1 MVETP
6 ANVAA
11 MAETPANV
19 VTILEALATIVA
31 MAETQFSDSQEIPQT
46 IYLVLY
52 IQLYIY
58 HRSHYSYS
66 ILIQRKK
73 YRISICSEML

>member
-46 IYLVLY
+46 IYLVYTIIHISSFTFLFY
-52 IQLYIY
+52 FNSKKKIQN
-58 HRSHYSYS
+58 
-66 ILIQRKK
+66 
-73 YRISICSEML
+73 

>member
-46 IYLVLY
+46 IYLVYTIIHISSFTLFLFY
-52 IQLYIY
+52 FNSKKKIQN
-58 HRSHYSYS
+58 
-66 ILIQRKK
+66 
-73 YRISICSEML
+73 

>member
-46 IYLVLY
+46 IYLVYTIIQYKY
-52 IQLYIY
+52 IIV
-58 HRSHYSYS
+58 HI
-66 ILIQRKK
+66 ILI
-73 YRISICSEML
+73 LF